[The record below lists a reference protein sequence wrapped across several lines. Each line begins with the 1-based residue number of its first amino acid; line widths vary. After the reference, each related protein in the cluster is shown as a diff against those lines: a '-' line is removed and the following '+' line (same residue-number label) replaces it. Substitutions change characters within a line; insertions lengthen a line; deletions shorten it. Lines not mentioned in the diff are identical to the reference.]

1 MSSPISAA
9 ASPAALAANA
19 APAGAVPKR
28 ANNVTALIIAS
39 AHRTLAGAASQNR
52 LKVFGLQAEELFAYV
67 RKGAVDHAD
76 VVDALQAMAE
86 ENGIVDLYGQD
97 HVQSIMAAAAADTGA
112 NANAAPSG
120 KHSETID
127 RTLVCV
133 CASDVTPK
141 STEWFWPGRIARG
154 KQTMVGG
161 DPEAGKSTCL
171 ASIVAMGTT
180 GGLLPGG
187 EHRAPLGNVV
197 ILQAEDGIEDTCVPR
212 LIAAG
217 ADLKRVFFVSA
228 VRKGE
233 TERSFNLATDL
244 DALEAKIKAVGDVV
258 LVIIDP
264 ISSYLGRTDSH
275 KNAEL
280 RGLLEPVGR
289 LAERTNVAVVSITHF
304 NKAPAGQSG
313 KTIYRFIGSIG
324 FIAAA
329 RAAFVVV
336 EDPEDCSRSLFLHAK
351 NNLAPPPPGL
361 AFRKT
366 QTIIEGGIVTSLA
379 EWEPEPVAMTANQ
392 AMGESKD
399 REGRSATDEVEDF
412 LREVL
417 AIEPRPVT
425 EIETEA
431 RGAGFLK
438 ESERINQNKPIRS
451 AKKRLGIET
460 YKPPGNLVGGWVWR
474 LPKAPSGHEGAL

>member
-1 MSSPISAA
+1 
-9 ASPAALAANA
+9 
-19 APAGAVPKR
+19 
-28 ANNVTALIIAS
+28 
-39 AHRTLAGAASQNR
+39 
-52 LKVFGLQAEELFAYV
+52 
-67 RKGAVDHAD
+67 
-76 VVDALQAMAE
+76 MAE
-86 ENGIVDLYGQD
+86 ENDLVDLYGQD
-97 HVQSIMAAAAADTGA
+97 HVQSLMAAAAADIGTDTNVAQSGSKYPEATGR
-112 NANAAPSG
+112 
-120 KHSETID
+120 D
-127 RTLVCV
+127 LVCV
-133 CASDVTPK
+133 RASDVTPK
-141 STEWFWPGRIARG
+141 PTEWFWPGRIARG

-171 ASIVAMGTT
+171 ASIVAKATT
-180 GGLLPGG
+180 GAVLPGG
-187 EHRAPLGNVV
+187 EHHAPVGNVI

-217 ADLKRVFFVSA
+217 ADLKRVFFIGA
-228 VRKGE
+228 VRQGDS
-233 TERSFNLATDL
+233 ERSFNFATDL
-244 DALEAKIKAVGDVV
+244 DALEAKINEVGDVV

-264 ISSYLGRTDSH
+264 ISSYLGKTDSH

-280 RGLLEPVGR
+280 RGVLEPVGR

-304 NKAPAGQSG
+304 NKAQAGQSG

-336 EDPEDCSRSLFLHAK
+336 EDPDDSSRSLFLHAK

-366 QTIIEGGIVTSLA
+366 QTIIAGGIVTSLA
-379 EWEPEPVAMTANQ
+379 QWDLEPVAMTANQ
-392 AMGESKD
+392 AMGESRD
-399 REGRSATDEVEDF
+399 THERSATDEVEDF

-438 ESERINQNKPIRS
+438 EGERIRQNKPFR
-451 AKKRLGIET
+451 AARARLGIET
-460 YKPPGNLVGGWVWR
+460 YKPPGSMVGGWVWK
-474 LPKAPSGHEGAL
+474 LPKVP